1 MEENITT
8 TLATYWLTETKF
20 SKKNYY
26 GDYITNPKKRIQT
39 GDASILGED
48 WWKSYVDAYKEVRDN
63 GKLILRA
70 KVITDDTV
78 ILYQAYNSK
87 KDRDRFLSKI
97 SKPSFHNTVE
107 LQIDEIEYSISKNK
121 FVKILDKIIS
131 SDKKIIQHVVKEYQ
145 RPGMIIG
152 DPLKDEVLI
161 TLQ

>member
-1 MEENITT
+1 M
-8 TLATYWLTETKF
+8 LKYWVSF
-20 SKKNYY
+20 
-26 GDYITNPKKRIQT
+26 P
-39 GDASILGED
+39 
-48 WWKSYVDAYKEVRDN
+48 
-63 GKLILRA
+63 
-70 KVITDDTV
+70 TV

-121 FVKILDKIIS
+121 FVEVLDKIIS

-145 RPGMIIG
+145 RPGMVIG
-152 DPLKDEVLI
+152 DPLKDKVLI